1 MRYTSFLILFT
12 ILLQACTPQ
21 FKLAKKY
28 ISSPQKET
36 IVIIPPTFLFK
47 NNIHPQDTLDL
58 EGLDTLAR
66 DSIIYQ
72 RSTYLRW
79 IEDSTFL
86 QSFNDSFLEE
96 IGKYGLKVYLWES
109 SDTNEFIK
117 WKVDFVQAQLEED
130 QALMKPEE
138 YLSYFGLTNDDVRPK
153 QNYER
158 FLNSI
163 TFNIW
168 LKVYLRVG
176 IEDDSTTLFHTNTE
190 IDPIASG
197 FTPRSYAGKPVLIP
211 NKKLSLED
219 IYKMAQE
226 EGKIQAVLLF
236 DMILNTNVYHHLSNK
251 ADFFDYLHY
260 DRATNTILPAGDNRF
275 EVIP

>member
-1 MRYTSFLILFT
+1 MRYTSVLILFT

-58 EGLDTLAR
+58 VGLDTLAR

-130 QALMKPEE
+130 QALLKPEE

-153 QNYER
+153 QNLER

-168 LKVYLRVG
+168 LKVFLRVG
-176 IEDDSTTLFHTNTE
+176 IEEDSTTLFHTNTE

-260 DRATNTILPAGDNRF
+260 DRATNIILPAGDNRF